1 MLRAV
6 AVSFLLFA
14 LSLNAVADDRAKAE
28 KELRKVAALASDNT
42 ARRVVSRVE
51 SVMLNTPRA
60 DLIMQR
66 RMMNLNYGTLFL
78 VHYLTSSGAKVE
90 EVAAKTSRGQSMYDL
105 ANAQHVDWKVVAADA
120 KKLNTNIEKE
130 LLEFFARRGDMNE
143 LDAKEGYDPINDL
156 FAIDTK
162 DISDHDLEAARDEY
176 QRCKERGAQKRGSAP
191 VGELVEQ
198 QYTRYDHMK
207 DQMPNKGVAGA
218 NTGAP
223 PPK

>member
-1 MLRAV
+1 MLRTIC
-6 AVSFLLFA
+6 LLSLLLS
-14 LSLNAVADDRAKAE
+14 LSLNVFADDRAKAE

-90 EVAAKTSRGQSMYDL
+90 EVAAKTTHGQSMYDV
-105 ANAQHVDWKVVAADA
+105 ANAQHVDWKLVAADA
-120 KKLNTNIEKE
+120 KKLNTNIEKA
-130 LLEFFARRGDMNE
+130 LLEYFAHRGDMND
-143 LDAKEGYDPINDL
+143 LDLKEGYDPITDL
-156 FAIDTK
+156 FAMDTK

-176 QRCKERGAQKRGSAP
+176 QRCKERGVQKKGSGP
-191 VGELVEQ
+191 VSELEEHQ
-198 QYTRYDHMK
+198 LNRYDHMS
-207 DQMPNKGVAGA
+207 DQMPAKGVAGA
-218 NTGAP
+218 NTGP